1 MKKNADKPTEIKL
14 PSLASREIRATADA
28 LGVGPE
34 CAAHFAIVAT
44 AMRLGVYKTKAAYT
58 KAIRA
63 GEKEF
68 GVKIEER
75 MPTYVKGGDL
85 DYIVGARIA

>member
-1 MKKNADKPTEIKL
+1 MKKKAEKMTMP
-14 PSLASREIRATADA
+14 PLAAKEIRAMAKA
-28 LGVGPE
+28 LGVSNE

-44 AMRLGVYKTKAAYT
+44 AMGLGIYKTKAAYT

-68 GVKIEER
+68 GVKVSDR
-75 MPTYVKGGDL
+75 MPPYVKGGDL
-85 DYIVGARIA
+85 DYIAGARIA